1 MEKLAPLWDFPTS
14 EESHAAMGRPGMI
27 PGVPKPGSRA
37 GLWDAAPIPAGSSR
51 DAQPFPSCTGAGCS
65 PGPPQPPHP
74 PRPCS
79 CSSSST
85 SPSLVQRVGSEGL
98 QIKSGAAQPTWVE
111 GELMLSCGSGS
122 PKGCGAPRT
131 AAPGALRAPSPL
143 LRAFVQCMRA
153 DGGRGAA
160 VPPPREGQPS
170 GDGGNCGRCG
180 SVGPSAVW
188 GRGGETE
195 AQRRV
200 GGCRAACPMLGAA
213 GMGVGGGVGVEVGG
227 APGSPPLPLPSHG
240 ILMWVEAEL

>member
-160 VPPPREGQPS
+160 VPPPPLQCPMGVCAQWGGAEWDEGASGAALGPCGCTAWAGGYKAALGGVTKQHWGGSPSSHPS
-170 GDGGNCGRCG
+170 GTRTDPAE
-180 SVGPSAVW
+180 PSA
-188 GRGGETE
+188 GL
-195 AQRRV
+195 
-200 GGCRAACPMLGAA
+200 RAARSAA
-213 GMGVGGGVGVEVGG
+213 V
-227 APGSPPLPLPSHG
+227 
-240 ILMWVEAEL
+240 

>member
-1 MEKLAPLWDFPTS
+1 MVSPIGPSIPLPHNAGTEAAVLSHGSHVLSAHVCLTLMEGSVWEKDPLCCAGGAVGTHRTWGCCCRSRRVWCRFSQETSAPPLGMGPGLCPSLYGCGWELTVLCCAVVAPDEQVFPTGFPSTPGNVIGVEEVEKLAPLWDFPTS

-74 PRPCS
+74 PGPCS

-111 GELMLSCGSGS
+111 GELMLS
-122 PKGCGAPRT
+122 
-131 AAPGALRAPSPL
+131 
-143 LRAFVQCMRA
+143 
-153 DGGRGAA
+153 
-160 VPPPREGQPS
+160 
-170 GDGGNCGRCG
+170 
-180 SVGPSAVW
+180 
-188 GRGGETE
+188 
-195 AQRRV
+195 
-200 GGCRAACPMLGAA
+200 
-213 GMGVGGGVGVEVGG
+213 
-227 APGSPPLPLPSHG
+227 
-240 ILMWVEAEL
+240 

>member
-74 PRPCS
+74 PGPCS

-85 SPSLVQRVGSEGL
+85 SPSLLQRVGSEGL

-160 VPPPREGQPS
+160 VPPPSPCSALWGSARSGAVLSGTKGHRVLRWGRWHRAAAPRGRGVTKQHWGGSPSSHPS
-170 GDGGNCGRCG
+170 GTRTDPAE
-180 SVGPSAVW
+180 PSA
-188 GRGGETE
+188 GL
-195 AQRRV
+195 
-200 GGCRAACPMLGAA
+200 RAARSAA
-213 GMGVGGGVGVEVGG
+213 V
-227 APGSPPLPLPSHG
+227 
-240 ILMWVEAEL
+240 